1 MGRRGSQPSASWRHS
16 KRIDFF
22 WNITSPIFG
31 KIWGEHGIKRG
42 FALHFLRALSLSKE
56 KQLDSHHLQDNWLPA
71 STSLFTFFLPILS
84 RWALTLLL
92 VLLQGRLGY
101 IGFHFFFLFNLFDL
115 ELEHFIALNHL
126 GSACFFLHQ
135 GKSYFQNT
143 SLIVFCSIFV
153 THYMHSSFLLF
164 ETPRLHVLHGCTLKL
179 KGSQFEIEK
188 MLSLDCWFL
197 IPINFDAS
205 NRQLRR

>member
-31 KIWGEHGIKRG
+31 KIWGEHGIRRG

-71 STSLFTFFLPILS
+71 STSLFTFFLPISS

-101 IGFHFFFLFNLFDL
+101 IGFHFFFIQSIWSRIGTFYSFESSWKCLFFPSSRKELFPKHLIDRFLFDICYPL
-115 ELEHFIALNHL
+115 HAFLFFIIRDTKITCVTWMHIEIE
-126 GSACFFLHQ
+126 
-135 GKSYFQNT
+135 GKSIWNWKNAFTQ
-143 SLIVFCSIFV
+143 LLVFD
-153 THYMHSSFLLF
+153 
-164 ETPRLHVLHGCTLKL
+164 P
-179 KGSQFEIEK
+179 
-188 MLSLDCWFL
+188 
-197 IPINFDAS
+197 N
-205 NRQLRR
+205 